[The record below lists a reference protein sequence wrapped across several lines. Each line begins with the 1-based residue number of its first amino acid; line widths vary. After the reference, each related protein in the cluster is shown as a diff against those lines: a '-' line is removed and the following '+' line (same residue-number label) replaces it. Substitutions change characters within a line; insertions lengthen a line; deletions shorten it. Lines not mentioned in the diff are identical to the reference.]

1 MQGQGDRSNMV
12 KYPLEGYR
20 VVDFSW
26 VWAGPL
32 LGMILADMGAEVIKV
47 ETNKRLD
54 SARLTPGRSTVGP
67 ETDFVFH
74 SMNRNKLGIT
84 IDMSDP
90 RGAALIKELVAISDV
105 AVENFSPKGLRN
117 LGLQYK
123 VLSEVNP
130 RLVMISLPAAGQQGP
145 LSDVVTYA
153 PSLGA
158 LCGYSSLIGYP
169 GERVLG
175 EQTPYLDVTS
185 AIHGAFA
192 VMAALY
198 YRENS
203 GKGQYIDMAQIDVGA
218 SVIGEAFMEYFMN
231 GRVMGTEGNRN
242 LTMAPHNNYPCLGE
256 ERWVSIAVKSEEEW
270 RSFCGAIGNPG
281 WTQDAKFN
289 DRFSRLRNQDEL
301 DKLVAAWTVERTNY
315 EVMEIL
321 QGAGVAAAPCLDLT
335 ERFSDPHFESR
346 DVHLQVDHP
355 ATGVDIIAGLPFKL
369 SETPCEVRRPAPMLG
384 EHNDYVL
391 GELLSKTDEEI
402 AQLIE
407 DKVVY

>member
-1 MQGQGDRSNMV
+1 MS

-20 VVDFSW
+20 AVDFSW

-74 SMNRNKLGIT
+74 SMNRNKLGVT
-84 IDMSDP
+84 IDMSQP
-90 RGAALIKELVAISDV
+90 KGAELIKELIKISDI
-105 AVENFSPKGLRN
+105 ALENFSPRGLKN
-117 LGLQYK
+117 LKLDYS

-130 RLVMISLPAAGQQGP
+130 RLVMISLPAAGQYGS
-145 LSDVVTYA
+145 LSDIVTYA

-175 EQTPYLDVTS
+175 EQTPYLDVNS

-198 YRENS
+198 YRENT
-203 GKGQYIDMAQIDVGA
+203 GKGQYIDMAQIETGA
-218 SVIGEAFMEYFMN
+218 STIGEAFMEYFMN
-231 GRVMGTEGNRN
+231 GRVMGTAGNRSPV
-242 LTMAPHNNYPCLGE
+242 MAPHNNYPCKGE
-256 ERWVSIAVKSEEEW
+256 DKWVSIAVKTEEEW
-270 RSFCGAIGNPG
+270 RGFCDALGNPP
-281 WTQDAKFN
+281 WTGEERFA
-289 DRFSRLRNQDEL
+289 DRASRMQNVEEL
-301 DKLVAAWTVERTNY
+301 DRLVSAWTLDFTYY
-315 EVMEIL
+315 EAMDIL
-321 QGAGVAAAPCLDLT
+321 QKMGVAATPCLDLT
-335 ERFSDPHFESR
+335 ERFSEPHFESR
-346 DVHLQVDHP
+346 ETHFQVEHP
-355 ATGVDIIAGLPFKL
+355 ATGVDIIAGIPFKL

-384 EHNDYVL
+384 EHNDYVF
-391 GELLSKTDEEI
+391 GELLGKGKEEI

-407 DKVVY
+407 AQVIY

>member
-1 MQGQGDRSNMV
+1 MAS
-12 KYPLEGYR
+12 YPLEGYR

-84 IDMSDP
+84 VDMSDP
-90 RGAALIKELVAISDV
+90 RGATLIKELIAISDI

-117 LGLQYK
+117 LGLEYD
-123 VLSEVNP
+123 VLREVNP
-130 RLVMISLPAAGQQGP
+130 RLVMISLPAAGQYGP
-145 LSDVVTYA
+145 LSNIVTYA

-158 LCGYSSLIGYP
+158 LCGYSSMIGYP

-175 EQTPYLDVTS
+175 EQTPYLDVNS

-192 VMAALY
+192 VLAAMY
-198 YRENS
+198 YREET

-218 SVIGEAFMEYFMN
+218 SIIGETFMEYFMN
-231 GRVMGTEGNRN
+231 GRVIGTRGNFSPA
-242 LTMAPHNNYPCLGE
+242 MAPHNSYPCRGDDK
-256 ERWVSIAVKSEEEW
+256 WVSIAVKTDEEW
-270 RSFCGAIGNPG
+270 YSFCDALDNPP
-281 WTQDAKFN
+281 WTADA
-289 DRFSRLRNQDEL
+289 RFSDKTGRLRNREEL
-301 DKLVAAWTVERTNY
+301 DRLIAVWTIGFTYNEATD
-315 EVMEIL
+315 IL
-321 QGAGVAAAPCLDLT
+321 QKAGVAAAPCLDLT
-335 ERFSDPHFESR
+335 ERFSDPHFEER
-346 DVHLQVDHP
+346 KAHLQVAHP
-355 ATGVDIIAGLPFKL
+355 ATGVDIIAGIPFKL
-369 SETPCEVRRPAPMLG
+369 SETPCEVRLPAPMLG
-384 EHNDYVL
+384 EHNSYVF
-391 GELLSKTDEEI
+391 GDLLKKSGEEI

-407 DKVVY
+407 DKVIY

>member
-1 MQGQGDRSNMV
+1 MAN
-12 KYPLEGYR
+12 YPLEAYR

-84 IDMSDP
+84 VDMSHP
-90 RGAALIKELVAISDV
+90 RGAEVIKELIKISDI
-105 AVENFSPKGLRN
+105 AVENFSPKGLKN
-117 LGLQYK
+117 LNLDYA

-130 RLVMISLPAAGQQGP
+130 RLIMISLPAAGQYGS
-145 LSDVVTYA
+145 LSDIVTYA

-175 EQTPYLDVTS
+175 EQTPYLDINS

-198 YRENS
+198 YRERI
-203 GKGQYIDMAQIDVGA
+203 GKGQYIDMAQIEVGA
-218 SVIGEAFMEYFMN
+218 STIGEAFMEYFMN
-231 GRVMGTEGNRN
+231 GRVMGTAGNRN
-242 LTMAPHNNYPCLGE
+242 RAMAPNNNYPCKGE
-256 ERWVSIAVKSEEEW
+256 DKWVSIAVKTDDEW
-270 RSFCGAIGNPG
+270 RGLCDAIGNPP
-281 WTQDAKFN
+281 WTGEE
-289 DRFSRLRNQDEL
+289 RFSDRANRMSNQDEL
-301 DKLVAAWTVERTNY
+301 DKLVSAWTIELNY
-315 EVMEIL
+315 YEAMDIL
-321 QGAGVAAAPCLDLT
+321 QKAGVAAAPCLDLT

-346 DVHLQVDHP
+346 ETHFQVEHP
-355 ATGVDIIAGLPFKL
+355 ATGVDIIAGIPFKL

-384 EHNDYVL
+384 EHNEYVL
-391 GELLSKTDEEI
+391 GKLLGKSKDEI

-407 DKVVY
+407 EKVIY